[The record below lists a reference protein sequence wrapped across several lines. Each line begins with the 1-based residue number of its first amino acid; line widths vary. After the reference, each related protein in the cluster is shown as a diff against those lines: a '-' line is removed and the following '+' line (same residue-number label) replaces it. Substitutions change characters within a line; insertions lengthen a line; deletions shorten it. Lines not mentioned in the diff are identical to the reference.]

1 MMSLLSVGPSH
12 LAEAQHYC
20 RPRLLSEVPR
30 VEGALRGTKEGRL
43 GHLRASYL
51 VPRR

>member
-1 MMSLLSVGPSH
+1 MSLLLVEPSC

-20 RPRLLSEVPR
+20 RPQSWSEVPR
-30 VEGALRGTKEGRL
+30 VEGALRETKEGRL